1 MSSSNNNNSQNLKKR
16 RRQICLKCNRPT
28 PTTCICSSL
37 PNPSLT
43 LSKCR
48 IIVLQHPHEQ
58 KRKNRSLP
66 LVGLCFNSSCSG
78 VNNDTD
84 NNGGSTTDTSSSCSS
99 PNNDN
104 GSNTTSN
111 SSTDT
116 QLQDFNCIIA
126 RRLGDQVDTK
136 LMNLI
141 HDSNYNLL
149 LVYPTNDSISLKDA
163 IDMIENN
170 KKKQRNENQHKV
182 INSNQISYNDKKDNK
197 NNNDKKYI
205 LFFIDAT
212 WKYANEMLQ
221 TGIKLN
227 LWPSHTIYVKLTP
240 DDLQSNELQ
249 FQPRRFDIRTPPS
262 LDQLSTAECIAHCLR
277 IVESRNDIFNILMKP
292 LDLMV
297 QQWHSFFEKVT
308 ERDTSKMKKESE
320 SKGIM

>member
-1 MSSSNNNNSQNLKKR
+1 MSSSNNNNNNNQKKR
-16 RRQICLKCNRPT
+16 KRQICLRCNRLT
-28 PTTCICSSL
+28 ITCICSSL
-37 PNPSLT
+37 PNPLLR

-58 KRKNRSLP
+58 RRKNRSLP
-66 LVGLCFNSSCSG
+66 LVELCFSRSCSG
-78 VNNDTD
+78 FINGTENNEE
-84 NNGGSTTDTSSSCSS
+84 STTDTSITTFSS
-99 PNNDN
+99 PNDKE
-104 GSNTTSN
+104 SNTTSN
-111 SSTDT
+111 NSTDT

-141 HDSNYNLL
+141 HDSNYNFL

-163 IDMIENN
+163 IERIENN
-170 KKKQRNENQHKV
+170 NKKQRNENQHKV
-182 INSNQISYNDKKDNK
+182 ISSNQISD
-197 NNNDKKYI
+197 NDKKYL

-227 LWPSHTIYVKLTP
+227 LWPPHTIHVKLTP
-240 DDLQSNELQ
+240 DNLQSNELK

-277 IVESRNDIFNILMKP
+277 IVEGRNDIFDILMKP

-297 QQWHSFFEKVT
+297 QQWHSFFEKAI
-308 ERDTSKMKKESE
+308 EREMK
-320 SKGIM
+320 